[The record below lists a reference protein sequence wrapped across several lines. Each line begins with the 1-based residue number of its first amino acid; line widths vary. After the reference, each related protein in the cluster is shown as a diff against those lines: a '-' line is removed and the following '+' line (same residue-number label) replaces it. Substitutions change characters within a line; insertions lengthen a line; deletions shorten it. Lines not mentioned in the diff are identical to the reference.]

1 MFNNCFLTF
10 REKATLFFFQ
20 FRPRKKTKC
29 KKSKAVKTLIYE
41 YGFLEYFSN
50 QNAPAV
56 VRITDNGKKY
66 IRYRREKRF
75 DSLLV
80 PLVVSVAASIV
91 TAFITSRI
99 I

>member
-10 REKATLFFFQ
+10 REKLTLFFFQ
-20 FRPRKKTKC
+20 FRPRKKVKC
-29 KKSKAVKTLIYE
+29 EKSKTVKSLIHE
-41 YGFLEYFSN
+41 YGFLEFFSN
-50 QNAPAV
+50 QNAPAI
-56 VRITDNGKKY
+56 VRITDKGKKY

-75 DSLLV
+75 DALLV